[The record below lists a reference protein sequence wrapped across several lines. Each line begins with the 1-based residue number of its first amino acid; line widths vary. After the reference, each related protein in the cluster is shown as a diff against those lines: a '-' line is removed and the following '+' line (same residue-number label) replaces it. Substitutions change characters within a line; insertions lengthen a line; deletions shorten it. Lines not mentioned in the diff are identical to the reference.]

1 MLKNHIKGPSLE
13 TKFVVVMSKMY
24 RIRYMFRKKNPLE
37 VSSVQTRIDSLQSPP
52 LYENRWNIK
61 VVCHQETSAEKER
74 QVMKSEAERDIK
86 EAPPQSLAFSYRDK
100 TERDFTLCFYHNWWL
115 RFNWKILFAA
125 GHRFYNAGHS
135 WGNQWETDLG
145 VVGMAGLGAPA
156 NLLGPHPVTLH
167 WGIMYNGVKEQQ
179 QEQEKLLLKSHLNFN
194 IQKLWTANDIFHK
207 CTIANTHWASEFEW
221 VGRAWCLIKTQL

>member
-1 MLKNHIKGPSLE
+1 MKHQSCLSSGNKCREGE
-13 TKFVVVMSKMY
+13 TGDEE
-24 RIRYMFRKKNPLE
+24 RGRERYNRSSSTVIGVLLQGQNRKRFHLVFLPQLM
-37 VSSVQTRIDSLQSPP
+37 IDKK
-52 LYENRWNIK
+52 K
-61 VVCHQETSAEKER
+61 VR
-74 QVMKSEAERDIK
+74 
-86 EAPPQSLAFSYRDK
+86 FS
-100 TERDFTLCFYHNWWL
+100 
-115 RFNWKILFAA
+115 WKILFAA